1 MQRSTLLLLMA
12 AFIPAAAIAET
23 GHECPLAGKAPSN
36 AAHDCP
42 LAAGKAPAT
51 GHGHAADVARRGEK
65 GMGFSQE
72 RTTHHFLLSS
82 DGGSIQVTAN
92 DPADAVS
99 RDQIRAHIAHIR
111 EMFAGGDFS
120 IPMFVHDTTPP
131 GVSTMKRRAS
141 SIGYSYEDLPGGGR
155 VLISTADADARDAIH
170 DFLRFQIQE
179 HGTGDPTTVR

>member
-1 MQRSTLLLLMA
+1 MKCSTLLLLTA
-12 AFIPAAAIAET
+12 VFVPAAVPAET
-23 GHECPLAGKAPSN
+23 GHDCPLAGKASSRAP
-36 AAHDCP
+36 HECP
-42 LAAGKAPAT
+42 LAAKSSPAK
-51 GHGHAADVARRGEK
+51 GHDHAGDVARRGEK

-99 RDQIRAHIAHIR
+99 RDQIRAHLAHIR
-111 EMFAGGDFS
+111 EMFAAGDFS

-141 SIGYSYEDLPGGGR
+141 AIGYSYEELPAGAR
-155 VLISTADADARDAIH
+155 VRISTADADARDAVH
-170 DFLRFQIQE
+170 DFLRFQIEE

>member
-1 MQRSTLLLLMA
+1 MNRSRHLLLMA
-12 AFIPAAAIAET
+12 VLIPAAALAAT
-23 GHECPLAGKAPSN
+23 GHECPLAGAARSD

-42 LAAGKAPAT
+42 LAAGVPAK
-51 GHGHAADVARRGEK
+51 GHGHAADVTRRGEK

-72 RTTHHFLLSS
+72 GSTHHFRLSA
-82 DGGSIQVTAN
+82 DGGSIEVTVN
-92 DPADAVS
+92 DPGDAAS
-99 RDQIRAHIAHIR
+99 LGQIRAHIAHIR

-141 SIGYSYEDLPGGGR
+141 AIGYSYEDLPGGAR

-179 HGTGDPTTVR
+179 HGTGDPMTVR

>member
-12 AFIPAAAIAET
+12 AFIPAAALAET
-23 GHECPLAGKAPSN
+23 GHECPLARKAPN

-42 LAAGKAPAT
+42 LAAGKSPAT

-72 RTTHHFLLSS
+72 RTTHHFLLASH
-82 DGGSIQVTAN
+82 GGSIQVTAN

-99 RDQIRAHIAHIR
+99 RDQIRAHMAHFR

-120 IPMFVHDTTPP
+120 IPLFVHDTTPR
-131 GVSTMKRRAS
+131 GVSTM
-141 SIGYSYEDLPGGGR
+141 
-155 VLISTADADARDAIH
+155 
-170 DFLRFQIQE
+170 
-179 HGTGDPTTVR
+179 